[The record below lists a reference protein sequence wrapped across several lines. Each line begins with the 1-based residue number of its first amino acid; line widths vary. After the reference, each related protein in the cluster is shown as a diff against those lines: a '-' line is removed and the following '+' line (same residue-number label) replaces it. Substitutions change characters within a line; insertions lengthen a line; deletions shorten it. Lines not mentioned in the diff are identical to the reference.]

1 MVEGRTPFASNIPP
15 VTLNL
20 LIINALLLLASFVF
34 IQTGIFP
41 DFNQYLGLHY
51 FKSEQFNALQLI
63 SYMFVHADLS
73 HLFFNMFSLFM
84 FGRTLEQVWGAKR
97 FLTYYLVTG
106 IGAGL
111 IQELVWWYQISD
123 FLSQDVIQMNGL
135 AFSQSLFATRQLE
148 MFYNSFLTVGASGA
162 VFGILLA
169 FGMTF
174 PNARLFLLFI
184 PYPIK
189 AKYMMIAYGVI
200 ELFMGVSNFQGDNV
214 AHFAHLGGMIFG
226 YILIRIWK
234 KQDFNNGRY
243 FY

>member
-1 MVEGRTPFASNIPP
+1 MIEGRTPFASSIPP

-20 LIINALLLLASFVF
+20 LIINALFLLASFVF
-34 IQTGIFP
+34 IQTGLFP

-63 SYMFVHADLS
+63 SYMFVHADIS

-111 IQELVWWYQISD
+111 VQELVWWYQISE
-123 FLSQDVIQMNGL
+123 FLSQEVIQFNNL
-135 AFSQSLFATRQLE
+135 AFSQSLFASRQLE
-148 MFYNSFLTVGASGA
+148 MFYNSYLTVGASGA

-169 FGMTF
+169 FGMIF
-174 PNARLFLLFI
+174 PNARMFLLFF

-189 AKYMMIAYGVI
+189 AKYLMIGYGVL

-226 YILIRIWK
+226 YILIRLWK
-234 KQDFNNGRY
+234 KQDFDNGRY